1 VSRPLITQDQ
11 PKRSTGLRIRAAEVE
26 QLVSSRVRQW
36 LLDPGGLYHS
46 TQLPDLSAQR
56 RVIARAGEI
65 GKSWTELPGTRQRGL
80 LTALIE
86 RIDVGADQIDI
97 HLRPTRLGPLLDV
110 ATPLPSA
117 MEDETQ
123 TLSVPIRLRRAGREI
138 TMRIDGTDPCTTA
151 KPDARLVK
159 LLIRARRFNAAL
171 FECESVPFAALAKRQ
186 GVSPSYFTRLV
197 RLSYLAPDITE
208 AILDGRQPRDLT
220 ANKLLVHSRLPLGW
234 HEQRTALG
242 FA

>member
-1 VSRPLITQDQ
+1 
-11 PKRSTGLRIRAAEVE
+11 
-26 QLVSSRVRQW
+26 
-36 LLDPGGLYHS
+36 
-46 TQLPDLSAQR
+46 
-56 RVIARAGEI
+56 
-65 GKSWTELPGTRQRGL
+65 LPGTRQRGL

-117 MEDETQ
+117 TEDETQ

-138 TMRIDGTDPCTTA
+138 TMRINGTNPFATA

-159 LLIRARRFNAAL
+159 LLITARRFNATL
-171 FECESVPFAALAKRQ
+171 LECEGVPFAALAKRQ
-186 GVSPSYFTRLV
+186 RVSPSYFTRLV

-208 AILDGRQPRDLT
+208 AILDGRQPPDLT
-220 ANKLLVHSRLPLGW
+220 ADKPLAHSRLPLTW
-234 HEQRTALG
+234 YEQRTVLG